1 MHERARIG
9 VVASPG
15 YDAEAR
21 VLQLAL
27 DANGTFDL
35 VGCTSG
41 LERSKVPNS
50 GQIMNILR
58 ITAFLGIVS
67 AGQTLVVL
75 SGGEGIDLSVGSTVT
90 LSAVLAY

>member
-1 MHERARIG
+1 M
-9 VVASPG
+9 
-15 YDAEAR
+15 EA
-21 VLQLAL
+21 LATVRRQIVSRQSWHQPAITL
-27 DANGTFDL
+27 A
-35 VGCTSG
+35 VSG
-41 LERSKVPNS
+41 LLIVLGQVVQPGFADY